1 MNRVMT
7 LSRRTTRSST
17 ASWLSTASLST
28 AATSFVDEQP
38 VLASTAT
45 STPSRTVMSIDAGGI
60 LGVHALV
67 VFETLDA
74 AVKEE
79 ELARGLPSRPL
90 SSYFDQV
97 AGTSAGSLVSVLLA
111 CAPVDRMV
119 DMWASRA
126 WAHGVNILVRKAS
139 TRKLR
144 NQLAVA
150 LNDLGLGSDATMAD
164 LGARRNTPNVSI
176 VVTSAREAGVPIVVS
191 SRSSEMRDGAPSFF
205 KPTPLAFDRNSASP
219 LTPCVDGALAAANPT
234 AALRLKPQETALVI
248 SIGLSSGTKRGADLG
263 AKPTV
268 TNLFLWLKGFGRI
281 IVDPER
287 IHEEM
292 QTHFEWAERPESYV
306 RIPAPDIYDRAELD
320 EFDKIPELVAA
331 SRAMFKDPE
340 WAHKIRRLAERVVA
354 IKFAQPSKAP
364 PASG

>member
-1 MNRVMT
+1 
-7 LSRRTTRSST
+7 
-17 ASWLSTASLST
+17 
-28 AATSFVDEQP
+28 
-38 VLASTAT
+38 
-45 STPSRTVMSIDAGGI
+45 MSIDAGGI

-119 DMWASRA
+119 DMWATFAHGVFCHSLLDRCRRA

-191 SRSSEMRDGAPSFF
+191 SRSSEMREGFADLSHIRILDATAASSSAPSFF
-205 KPTPLAFDRNSASP
+205 KPTPLALDRAQP
-219 LTPCVDGALAAANPT
+219 HLFTPCVDGALAAANPT

-340 WAHKIRRLAERVVA
+340 WAHKIRRLAKRVVA
-354 IKFAQPSKAP
+354 IKFAQPGKAP